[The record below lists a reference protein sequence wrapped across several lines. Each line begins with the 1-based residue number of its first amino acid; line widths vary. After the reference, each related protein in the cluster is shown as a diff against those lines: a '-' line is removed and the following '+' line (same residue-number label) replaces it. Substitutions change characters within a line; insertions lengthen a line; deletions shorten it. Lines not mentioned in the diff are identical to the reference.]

1 MNKKVFFFLVGL
13 AIIVIVIYN
22 FRRVNPTS
30 AGYIEEIESH
40 REEIDRRFKASDQSP
55 LADDQLESFESL
67 SYFPVSEKYRVFAD
81 LQKSNTEKIITMAIT
96 DGSNREYY
104 VYGNAHFHLDGKELD
119 LLVYRPVRKDSE
131 YLFMPFYDKT
141 SADITYG
148 GGRYVEPE
156 ELTNGRLLI
165 DFNLAYNPY
174 CAYNATYRCPIPPR
188 ENSLDVRILA
198 GEKAPEFDH

>member
-22 FRRVNPTS
+22 FWQANPTS

>member
-1 MNKKVFFFLVGL
+1 
-13 AIIVIVIYN
+13 
-22 FRRVNPTS
+22 
-30 AGYIEEIESH
+30 
-40 REEIDRRFKASDQSP
+40 
-55 LADDQLESFESL
+55 
-67 SYFPVSEKYRVFAD
+67 
-81 LQKSNTEKIITMAIT
+81 
-96 DGSNREYY
+96 
-104 VYGNAHFHLDGKELD
+104 
-119 LLVYRPVRKDSE
+119 LVYRPVRKDSE